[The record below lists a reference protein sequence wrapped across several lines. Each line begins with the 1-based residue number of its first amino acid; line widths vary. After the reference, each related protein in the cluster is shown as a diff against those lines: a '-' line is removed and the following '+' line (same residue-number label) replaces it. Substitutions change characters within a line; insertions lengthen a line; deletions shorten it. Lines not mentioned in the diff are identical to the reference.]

1 MQSGGFFT
9 GSLGNLVK
17 KALTNVV
24 IPFARNHVP
33 G

>member
-9 GSLGNLVK
+9 GWLGNLVK
-17 KALTNVV
+17 KALTSVV
-24 IPFARNHVP
+24 IPFARNHAP